1 MPNFALL
8 DRVKLRLPTDLPDAE
23 LLAMIDAIAAEL
35 DARFG
40 VTGAITVELGDPLNP
55 ADRMLTTLRL
65 LRPADTA
72 QAITIT
78 EIDPGNT
85 GLAAHETTLAA
96 ADFRVLHSGRTLQR
110 LTGGPNARTHW
121 APLVRVL
128 YTPVGLAAARDEVT
142 IKLIALDLSYR
153 GALRTE
159 KAGDYSVTLSGDMAA
174 DREAILKT
182 LQDRGGMVMA

>member
-1 MPNFALL
+1 MALL
-8 DRVKLRLPTDLPDAE
+8 DRIKLRVPTDLPDSE
-23 LLAMIDAIAAEL
+23 LLAMIDAITAEL

-40 VTGAITVELGDPLNP
+40 AAGPITVELGDPLAP
-55 ADRMLTTLRL
+55 ADRLATTLRL

-72 QAITIT
+72 QPITIT

-85 GLAAHETTLAA
+85 GLAAHETELAG
-96 ADFRVLHSGRTLQR
+96 ADFRVLHGGRTLQR

-121 APLVRVL
+121 APLVRVE
-128 YTPVGLAAARDEVT
+128 YTPIGLAAARDEVT

-153 GALRTE
+153 GALRSE
-159 KAGDYSVTLSGDMAA
+159 RAGDYQVTLSGDMAA
-174 DREAILKT
+174 DREAILRT